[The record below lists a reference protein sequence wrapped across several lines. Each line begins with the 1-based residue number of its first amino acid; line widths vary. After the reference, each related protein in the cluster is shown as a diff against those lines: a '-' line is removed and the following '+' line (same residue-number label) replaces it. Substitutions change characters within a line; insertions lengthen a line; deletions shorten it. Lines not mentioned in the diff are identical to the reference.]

1 MPIRFTSGNIFEA
14 DAQCLVNPVNCQG
27 VMGAGLAKEFK
38 RRFPAC
44 SKEYERAC
52 KEDLM
57 RPGLVMLTGPERG
70 HHVLHFAT
78 KNDWRRP
85 SFMSWITFGLSMS
98 IVVLRRAGLRYV
110 AFPAVG
116 CGHGELSWSDV
127 REEMERQFSGVPD
140 LHITCYEPV
149 VTGTKIAGKRQLRRA
164 S

>member
-1 MPIRFTSGNIFEA
+1 MPIRYTSGNIFEA

-38 RRFPAC
+38 KLFPQC
-44 SKEYERAC
+44 SDEYQKAC
-52 KEDLM
+52 KEGLM

-78 KNDWRRP
+78 KDDWRQP
-85 SFMSWITFGLSMS
+85 SLISWIRFGLSMS
-98 IVVLRRAGLRYV
+98 AVILQRAGLQIV

-116 CGHGELSWSDV
+116 CGHGELSWSEVRREFEQQLGSVRGLDV
-127 REEMERQFSGVPD
+127 
-140 LHITCYEPV
+140 ICYEPV
-149 VTGTKIAGKRQLRRA
+149 ITQSAPPKRQFRRA